1 MATTQKIDDYGEK
14 IGGARKDL
22 WREALGRG
30 ELESI
35 DRADWAQAVNKA
47 NIWPAPDWKAL
58 VEAGS
63 DPVGT
68 YLVKLVYDGIP
79 KAPPSNLRI
88 EQEER
93 FMRAYVDMVSC
104 LRSLIERR
112 LPVASADESMR
123 EIRDTAR
130 KNLSQDAY
138 AIAPA
143 RLRNALFYHR
153 RYAAERHIQD
163 TDWPHQKPWVKAFRV
178 VPSNN
183 EFLVV
188 RPGGRIV
195 AGPFPSHA
203 EATTAADT
211 LWTQARDAAA
221 KERTGLARPVAKGTP
236 RTGPDRRNGANVG
249 AEDFA
254 RAFGFRA
261 VEFGNWESQDDR
273 QGNLNAAFDAFH
285 DLAEAIGIAP
295 RDLSLGGTLAIAFG
309 SRGRGGAAAHYE
321 PGRKVINLTRDSG
334 AGCLAH
340 EWAHALD
347 NHLAADVGGGS
358 AAYASEMRGTG
369 TRLEAMHKAMHVMQ
383 RTFEPAADIEIR
395 HRKNVAEVEAV
406 RRASKSPWEQNRC
419 WKWLARAEGQ
429 MTAIRNAGGAWTE
442 SKFLAAAKEKGAY
455 WRRSNEMFA
464 RAFEAHVEDALTTAG
479 RFSPYLVQGTTE
491 GEGGFRAMY
500 PHGRERGDIAKAV
513 QSVVGDLRHRLQ
525 RLDINRPIAIGLPAE
540 QHQEAASWTV

>member
-1 MATTQKIDDYGEK
+1 MKINDYGEK

-30 ELESI
+30 ELESV

-63 DPVGT
+63 DPVGA
-68 YLVKLVYDGIP
+68 YLVKLVYDAIP
-79 KAPPSNLRI
+79 KTPPANLRA

-93 FMRAYVDMVSC
+93 FMRAYVGLVSC
-104 LRSLIERR
+104 LRTLIESR
-112 LPVASADESMR
+112 LPILEADPAIR
-123 EIRDTAR
+123 EIRDLAR
-130 KNLSQDAY
+130 SKLPQDAY

-153 RYAAERHIQD
+153 RHAAERHVQD
-163 TDWPHQKPWVKAFRV
+163 TGWPNQKPWAKAFRV
-178 VPSNN
+178 APVGG
-183 EFLVV
+183 EFFVV
-188 RPGGRIV
+188 KPGNIIA

-221 KERTGLARPVAKGTP
+221 KERNGMARPVAKGMP
-236 RTGPDRRNGANVG
+236 RTGPDRRNGTNVG
-249 AEDFA
+249 PEDFA

-285 DLAEAIGIAP
+285 DLAEAIGIRP
-295 RDLSLGGTLAIAFG
+295 GDLSLGGTLAIAFG

-347 NHLAADVGGGS
+347 NHLAVAAGGS
-358 AAYASEMRGTG
+358 SGAYASEMRGTG
-369 TRLEAMHKAMHVMQ
+369 TALQSMHDAVHAMG
-383 RTFEPAADIEIR
+383 RTFEPAADIEVR
-395 HRKNVAEVEAV
+395 HRRNVAEVEQV
-406 RRASKSPWEQNRC
+406 RRESKSPWEQNRC

-429 MTAIRNAGGAWTE
+429 MMAIRKAGGAWTE
-442 SKFLAAAKEKGAY
+442 TRFLAAAKSRGAY
-455 WRRSNEMFA
+455 WRKGAEMFA
-464 RAFEAHVEDALTTAG
+464 RSFEAHVEDTLTSAG
-479 RFSPYLVQGTTE
+479 RFSPYLVQGTAP
-491 GEGGFRAMY
+491 GDDGFRSMY
-500 PHGRERGDIAKAV
+500 PAGRERNDIGRAV
-513 QSVVGDLRHRLQ
+513 QAVVGDLRHRL
-525 RLDINRPIAIGLPAE
+525 RKLDIDRPIAIAPITQE
-540 QHQEAASWTV
+540 QEAVSWTV